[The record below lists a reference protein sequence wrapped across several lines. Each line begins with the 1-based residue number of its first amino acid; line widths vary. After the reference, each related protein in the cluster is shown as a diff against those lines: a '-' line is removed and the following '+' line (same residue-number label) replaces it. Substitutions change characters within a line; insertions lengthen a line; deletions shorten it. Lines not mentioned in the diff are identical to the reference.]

1 MKPRQRITRSLLAG
15 LCCLL
20 AGELRAELWVTG
32 YYPAYKRTTMPPAN
46 IDFTTVTHLIHFAM
60 SVNPDGSLNATRL
73 DLSPAHMTDVVGRAH
88 AAGRKVL
95 ICAGG
100 ADSQI
105 GFRGATSSGRLT
117 TLISN
122 LTQVVVA
129 HGYDGVDLD
138 WEPMNVTDTAQFTN
152 LVHGLRSAL
161 DQLPQPNLLTA
172 AVVAYPPY
180 GDPPTA
186 QYRMFASLQNR
197 FDQINVMT
205 YDLSGPWPGWV
216 TWFNAPV
223 FDGGYG
229 FPGTGALLPSM
240 DGAIR
245 NFLSNGVTAAK
256 LGAGIPF
263 YGYLWTGGGVS
274 QPRQA
279 WPDTSVPVV
288 TTESFATI
296 STTYFRSNVYHWDN
310 NAQSASLAISNGASG
325 PARFISYDDPR
336 ACQAKVS
343 YARNRSLG
351 GVMIWELT
359 QDYFPAA
366 PVGQRHPLL
375 QSINEALASPGRTTV
390 RLASGTVTLTFTG
403 IPLGSYRVQ
412 WTDNLST
419 QTWNTLVVTN
429 IIGPGG
435 SVNITDPR
443 PISSGQRFYRVQSP
457 P

>member
-152 LVHGLRSAL
+152 LVHGLR
-161 DQLPQPNLLTA
+161 
-172 AVVAYPPY
+172 
-180 GDPPTA
+180 
-186 QYRMFASLQNR
+186 
-197 FDQINVMT
+197 
-205 YDLSGPWPGWV
+205 
-216 TWFNAPV
+216 
-223 FDGGYG
+223 
-229 FPGTGALLPSM
+229 
-240 DGAIR
+240 
-245 NFLSNGVTAAK
+245 
-256 LGAGIPF
+256 
-263 YGYLWTGGGVS
+263 
-274 QPRQA
+274 
-279 WPDTSVPVV
+279 
-288 TTESFATI
+288 
-296 STTYFRSNVYHWDN
+296 
-310 NAQSASLAISNGASG
+310 
-325 PARFISYDDPR
+325 
-336 ACQAKVS
+336 
-343 YARNRSLG
+343 
-351 GVMIWELT
+351 
-359 QDYFPAA
+359 
-366 PVGQRHPLL
+366 
-375 QSINEALASPGRTTV
+375 
-390 RLASGTVTLTFTG
+390 
-403 IPLGSYRVQ
+403 
-412 WTDNLST
+412 
-419 QTWNTLVVTN
+419 
-429 IIGPGG
+429 
-435 SVNITDPR
+435 
-443 PISSGQRFYRVQSP
+443 
-457 P
+457 